1 MLTEPTTYHFS
12 VATLRGHPRP
22 PYSTV
27 VAVQQLCANPLNLV
41 SNVDMRSLT
50 GAASGPL
57 AEVGSEDDDE
67 QNCPAAS
74 GIGVYLFD

>member
-1 MLTEPTTYHFS
+1 
-12 VATLRGHPRP
+12 
-22 PYSTV
+22 
-27 VAVQQLCANPLNLV
+27 
-41 SNVDMRSLT
+41 MRSLT

-74 GIGVYLFD
+74 GIGVYLFDECVVYNNGIAELNHVLVPLGNWI

>member
-1 MLTEPTTYHFS
+1 M
-12 VATLRGHPRP
+12 
-22 PYSTV
+22 
-27 VAVQQLCANPLNLV
+27 
-41 SNVDMRSLT
+41 DMRSLT

-74 GIGVYLFD
+74 GIGVYLFDRCVYIITE

>member
-1 MLTEPTTYHFS
+1 MFLYMFLS
-12 VATLRGHPRP
+12 VFISFTRSF
-22 PYSTV
+22 STV